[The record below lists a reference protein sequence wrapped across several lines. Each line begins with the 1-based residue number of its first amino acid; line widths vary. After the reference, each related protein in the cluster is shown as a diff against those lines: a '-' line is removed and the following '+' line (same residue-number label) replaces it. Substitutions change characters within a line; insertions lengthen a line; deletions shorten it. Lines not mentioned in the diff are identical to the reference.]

1 MGMEISE
8 NLQKAIDG
16 LRIVDVYVQDVLARF
31 YEGFD
36 PKKSSFDNLIL
47 QTKHFVRHSEQVEGD
62 KQARLF
68 RVYLDMGARWVD
80 ESSKENDEGVR
91 AVIEASFV
99 AEYSIITSLEKESL
113 DEFAALNASYH
124 VWPYWRELL
133 ASQCDR
139 MRLPRVM
146 LPTVQ
151 FLK

>member
-1 MGMEISE
+1 MSISE

-16 LRIVDVYVQDVLARF
+16 LRIVDVYVQKVLAES

-36 PKKSSFDNLIL
+36 PKRSSFDDLVL
-47 QTKHFVRHSEQVEGD
+47 QTKHFVRNYEQIGEVNTENH
-62 KQARLF
+62 LF

-80 ESSKENDEGVR
+80 ESFPEEEGVK
-91 AVIEASFV
+91 AIVEAGFV

-113 DEFAALNASYH
+113 DEFASLNASYN

>member
-1 MGMEISE
+1 MISE

-16 LRIVDVYVQDVLARF
+16 LRIVDVYVQKVLAES
-31 YEGFD
+31 YEGLD
-36 PKKSSFDNLIL
+36 PKRSSFDNLVL
-47 QTKHFVRHSEQVEGD
+47 QTKHFVKNYEEIEEVDTENRF
-62 KQARLF
+62 L
-68 RVYLDMGARWVD
+68 RVYLEMGARWAD
-80 ESSKENDEGVR
+80 ESVPKDEGVR

-99 AEYSIITSLEKESL
+99 AEYSIVTELEKESL
-113 DEFAALNASYH
+113 DEFASVNASYH

>member
-1 MGMEISE
+1 MSISE

-16 LRIVDVYVQDVLARF
+16 LRIVDVYVKDVVAKCN
-31 YEGFD
+31 EGFD
-36 PKKSSFDNLIL
+36 PKRSSFDNLVL
-47 QTKHFVRHSEQVEGD
+47 QTKHFVKDYEEVKEIDLENH
-62 KQARLF
+62 LF
-68 RVYLDMGARWVD
+68 RVYLGMGVRWID
-80 ESSKENDEGVR
+80 ESVPESEGIR
-91 AVIEASFV
+91 AFIEVDFV

-113 DEFAALNASYH
+113 DEFASLNASYH

>member
-1 MGMEISE
+1 MISE

-16 LRIVDVYVQDVLARF
+16 LRIVDVYVQKVLVES
-31 YEGFD
+31 YDGFD
-36 PKKSSFDNLIL
+36 PKRSSFDNLVL
-47 QTKHFVRHSEQVEGD
+47 QTKHFVKNYEEIKEVDTEN
-62 KQARLF
+62 RLF
-68 RVYLDMGARWVD
+68 RVYLEMGARWVD
-80 ESSKENDEGVR
+80 ESSQEGEGVR
-91 AVIEASFV
+91 AVVEASFV
-99 AEYSIITSLEKESL
+99 AEYSIVTKLEKESL
-113 DEFAALNASYH
+113 DEFASLNASYH

>member
-1 MGMEISE
+1 MISE
-8 NLQKAIDG
+8 NLQKAIDS
-16 LRIVDVYVQDVLARF
+16 LRIVDVYVQNVLAKS

-36 PKKSSFDNLIL
+36 PKRSSFDNLVL
-47 QTKHFVRHSEQVEGD
+47 QTKHFVKNYEEIEEVNTKNRF
-62 KQARLF
+62 L
-68 RVYLDMGARWVD
+68 RVYLEMGARWAD
-80 ESSKENDEGVR
+80 ESVPEDEGVR

-99 AEYSIITSLEKESL
+99 AEYSIVAELEKESL
-113 DEFAALNASYH
+113 DEFASVNASYH

>member
-1 MGMEISE
+1 MISE

-16 LRIVDVYVQDVLARF
+16 LRIVDVYVQEVLAKS

-36 PKKSSFDNLIL
+36 PKSSSFDNLVL
-47 QTKHFVRHSEQVEGD
+47 QTKHFVKTYEEIEEVDTEN
-62 KQARLF
+62 RLF

-80 ESSKENDEGVR
+80 ESSSEDNEIVK
-91 AVIEASFV
+91 AVIEASFI
-99 AEYSIITSLEKESL
+99 AEYSIIASLEQESL
-113 DEFAALNASYH
+113 DEFASLNASYH